1 MSPHISQDKLAHELT
16 RRYIEGDETVDS
28 LMPSARVL
36 AEEYGVSRLFLRE
49 VLAGLQRQGLIESI
63 PGRGVFVRKP
73 HMLDAARNVHTTL
86 RQSAA
91 TGHNLIEAR
100 ANLEQETARLAALRA
115 TDDDIVQLEVALL
128 AFDNASELLARA
140 EADIAFH
147 SLLAKATQNPVLQVM
162 FGSITTLTFE
172 IMLRS
177 LVDPETVA
185 KGAPLHHTILKAV
198 KDKDPDTAMKAMSQ
212 HLHIAEDTYGEDL
225 DIPLSEVAERIVSQ
239 VLGNSRTVH
248 EVLDAALKKYSM
260 DILR

>member
-1 MSPHISQDKLAHELT
+1 
-16 RRYIEGDETVDS
+16 
-28 LMPSARVL
+28 
-36 AEEYGVSRLFLRE
+36 
-49 VLAGLQRQGLIESI
+49 
-63 PGRGVFVRKP
+63 
-73 HMLDAARNVHTTL
+73 
-86 RQSAA
+86 
-91 TGHNLIEAR
+91 LIEAR

-212 HLHIAEDTYGEDL
+212 HLHIAEDTYGDDL
-225 DIPLSEVAERIVSQ
+225 GIPLSEVAERIVSQ

>member
-147 SLLAKATQNPVLQVM
+147 EALLAATQNELMKRIGKLFIPLLKIRDDMVRQVVEDADFIVQHQAVL
-162 FGSITTLTFE
+162 
-172 IMLRS
+172 
-177 LVDPETVA
+177 D
-185 KGAPLHHTILKAV
+185 AV
-198 KDKDPDTAMKAMSQ
+198 IDEDPDGAEIAMKALLETAAQASQ
-212 HLHIAEDTYGEDL
+212 SARKHK
-225 DIPLSEVAERIVSQ
+225 
-239 VLGNSRTVH
+239 SR
-248 EVLDAALKKYSM
+248 
-260 DILR
+260 

>member
-1 MSPHISQDKLAHELT
+1 MTTPISQDELSRDLT
-16 RRYIEGDETVDS
+16 RRYIVGDETINS
-28 LMPSARVL
+28 LMPSARIL

-49 VLAGLQRQGLIESI
+49 VLAGLQRQGLIETV

-115 TDDDIVQLEVALL
+115 TDSDIEQLEIALL
-128 AFDNASELLARA
+128 AFENANELLARA

-162 FGSITTLTFE
+162 FGSITILTFE

-177 LVDPETVA
+177 LADPETVA
-185 KGAPLHHTILKAV
+185 KGAPLHHIILRAV
-198 KDKDPDTAMKAMSQ
+198 KNRDPELAMEAMSQ
-212 HLHIAEDTYGEDL
+212 HLHLAEDTYGADL
-225 DIPLSEVAERIVSQ
+225 GIPLSEVAARIVNE
-239 VLGNSRTVH
+239 VFGDSRTVH
-248 EVLDAALKKYSM
+248 EVLGQALKKYPM

>member
-1 MSPHISQDKLAHELT
+1 MSKPITQDALSRDLT
-16 RRYIEGDETVDS
+16 RRYIVGNES
-28 LMPSARVL
+28 INALMPSARIL

-49 VLAGLQRQGLIESI
+49 VLAGLQRQGLIETV

-73 HMLDAARNVHTTL
+73 HMLDAARNMHTTL

-91 TGHNLIEAR
+91 TGNNLIEAR
-100 ANLEQETARLAALRA
+100 ANLEQETVRLAALRA
-115 TDDDIVQLEVALL
+115 TDDDIEQLEIALL
-128 AFDNASELLARA
+128 AFENANELLARA

-177 LVDPETVA
+177 LTDPETVA
-185 KGAPLHHTILKAV
+185 QGAPLHHTILKAI
-198 KDKDPDTAMKAMSQ
+198 KNKDPKSAMAAMSK
-212 HLHIAEDTYGEDL
+212 HLHLAEDTYSSDL
-225 DIPLSEVAERIVSQ
+225 DIPLSEVAARIVKE

-248 EVLDAALKKYSM
+248 EILDEALKEYSM